1 MAAPANTSICIDEF
15 LRSCSELVPCQG
27 PNHDCHEYEDC
38 CVHHPRCHAF
48 PVCYPVPSFN
58 SQFCP
63 SIMIPNIPANAQWEP
78 SGITVA
84 GGHGSGSAL
93 NQLSSPYSLFVD
105 NDQTVIVADKN
116 NHRIIQWKINDA
128 NGQVIAGGNGQGNQS
143 NQLHSPTDV
152 LIDKQANS
160 LVICDT
166 GNKRV
171 ILWSRSRGATHGEIL
186 VDKIACFG
194 LFMDDKRYLYISDT
208 AKSQVRRYQMEDKT
222 GTLIA
227 VDNPLSTDFNPLQSP
242 SYIFVDEQYAIYV
255 SDDNHHVMKWN
266 KDATKGSVIAGGNGS
281 GNALT
286 QLSHGEG
293 LFVDKLGTL
302 YVVDYGNQRVVRW
315 IKGANQG
322 IVIIGG
328 KGSGKAANQLNSPFD
343 LFFDQYGN
351 IYVADYGNH
360 RVQRFSLV

>member
-38 CVHHPRCHAF
+38 CVHHPRCDAF

-63 SIMIPNIPANAQWEP
+63 SIIIPNIPANARWQQ
-78 SGITVA
+78 SGVTVS
-84 GGHGSGSAL
+84 GGHGSGNAT
-93 NQLSSPYSLFVD
+93 NQLNYPIGIFID
-105 NDQTVIVADKN
+105 DDQTVVIADQN
-116 NHRIIQWKINDA
+116 NHRIIQWKKDDT
-128 NGQVIAGGNGQGNQS
+128 NGQVIAGGNRQGNQPS
-143 NQLHSPTDV
+143 QLHSPTDV
-152 LIDKQANS
+152 LIDKQTNS
-160 LVICDT
+160 LIICDS

-171 ILWSRSRGATHGEIL
+171 MLWSRSSGTSYGEIL
-186 VDKIACFG
+186 VDKITCFG
-194 LFMDDKRYLYISDT
+194 LCMDDQRYLYISDT
-208 AKSQVRRYQMEDKT
+208 AKDEVRRYQMGDKT

-227 VDNPLSTDFNPLQSP
+227 GGTLLGTGSNPLQNP

-322 IVIIGG
+322 TVIAGG
-328 KGSGKAANQLNSPFD
+328 KGRGKAANQLSSPFD
-343 LFFDQYGN
+343 LSFDQYGN